1 MKVEDSYVDA
11 FLRVIQRYQI
21 FVTHHLYRLLS
32 PCSSDHGVCLQML
45 GLQILH
51 LFARLIK
58 VVAEAHGGASGEI
71 RVNLI
76 QLVIRILLV
85 AADGRLFPRNL
96 KVWVGGLHHCVCDL
110 SSVGLGKPYELLIVT
125 RLLLERGDADCGRAL
140 LLIGELVSVDVW
152 GLIIEFGH
160 LSRVEGWAG
169 HSVCLDWM
177 PQILLQ
183 RRVVL
188 VALGSRLSDR
198 GHCLLRLF

>member
-1 MKVEDSYVDA
+1 LKVEDSYVDA

-85 AADGRLFPRNL
+85 AANCRLLLWNL
-96 KVWVGGLHHCVCDL
+96 NIRVRCLHHGVCYL
-110 SSVGLGKPYELLIVT
+110 GRIGLRKPNEFLIVA
-125 RLLLERGDADCGRAL
+125 RLLLEGDASHGRRPL
-140 LLIGELVSVDVW
+140 LLIGELICVDVRC
-152 GLIIEFGH
+152 LIIEFRNLG
-160 LSRVEGWAG
+160 RVKGWARN
-169 HSVCLDWM
+169 S
-177 PQILLQ
+177 I
-183 RRVVL
+183 
-188 VALGSRLSDR
+188 
-198 GHCLLRLF
+198 